1 MILPISLYK
10 NTDINPEKI
19 TTTETDSGLAVVLYV
34 ANLVESNAKDLSKN
48 TFTTLL
54 NKPIRCNDC
63 GSGLLQLRIE
73 ITKFLHVLSEKYSS
87 VHMDKSSPVHYPS
100 VFHYATNDA
109 SEFASSTSQASLHSD
124 DTGDSAWQP
133 SEKESL
139 SSTEST
145 SKLNCDRCQN
155 DKMSVD
161 TDSLVSNNL
170 TASHS
175 STRKTTRDYP
185 KDNGCDDKPPS
196 QYKFLIPILDNF
208 SIYENFHRSNSYVP
222 IDCDNSE
229 DNGCDGEL
237 KMYGEF

>member
-1 MILPISLYK
+1 M
-10 NTDINPEKI
+10 
-19 TTTETDSGLAVVLYV
+19 G
-34 ANLVESNAKDLSKN
+34 
-48 TFTTLL
+48 
-54 NKPIRCNDC
+54 
-63 GSGLLQLRIE
+63 
-73 ITKFLHVLSEKYSS
+73 
-87 VHMDKSSPVHYPS
+87 KSSPVHYLCI
-100 VFHYATNDA
+100 FHYATNDA

-145 SKLNCDRCQN
+145 SKLYCDKCQN

-175 STRKTTRDYP
+175 STRKTTRVYP

-196 QYKFLIPILDNF
+196 
-208 SIYENFHRSNSYVP
+208 
-222 IDCDNSE
+222 
-229 DNGCDGEL
+229 
-237 KMYGEF
+237 